1 MNARDLERVIANFT
15 RFAPSDLALRI
26 RALREAGFIPTG
38 RGPTSPEVRA
48 EHVAAVLIGVAA
60 APRPANAA
68 AQCLLFSGLLG
79 STGRSFADDLAQVI
93 AAPERAYRV
102 AWVRVCHTAP
112 QAEIAFSHPSE
123 IGLEVVTYLPPQ
135 RDDRVAVGCVRSDAT
150 IDGAF
155 LHQLSIQLKTGGAFI
170 AVEEAV

>member
-15 RFAPSDLALRI
+15 RFDASDLALRT
-26 RALREAGFIPTG
+26 RALREAGFIPG
-38 RGPTSPEVRA
+38 RQGKA
-48 EHVAAVLIGVAA
+48 IDLGADHVAAVLIGVAA
-60 APRPANAA
+60 APRPANVA
-68 AQCLLFSGLLG
+68 AQCLLFSVLVGG
-79 STGRSFADDLAQVI
+79 TGRTFAEDLAQVI
-93 AAPERAYRV
+93 AAPERAGRV

-112 QAEIAFSHPSE
+112 QAEIAFSHPSQ

-135 RDDRVAVGCVRSDAT
+135 RDDRVAVGCIRSDAT